1 MIDNY
6 EPYFN
11 KIQKLHQGVYEEL
24 LGKSFVIKETQMFV
38 LQCNFKEYVENDHD
52 GNYSWYRLC
61 LDNDVEKDFAV
72 GFNILRFR
80 NHETEIE
87 TIISKIKET
96 WKQSCG
102 AHVDLSNTIT
112 NVAALKKDDYEM
124 IVSVHFWFDRSVI
137 DDGIDDTQYMKIVYT
152 GTSIDGII
160 IGAENDGI

>member
-11 KIQKLHQGVYEEL
+11 KIKKLHQGVYEEL
-24 LGKSFVIKETQMFV
+24 LGKSFIVKETQMFV

-61 LDNDVEKDFAV
+61 LENDSEKDFAV
-72 GFNILRFR
+72 GFNIQRFK

-87 TIISKIKET
+87 TIISEIKEI

-102 AHVDLSNTIT
+102 VQVALLNTIT

-124 IVSVHFWFDRSVI
+124 IVSVHFWFDKSVI
-137 DDGIDDTQYMKIVYT
+137 DDGIEDTQYMKIVYT
-152 GTSIDGII
+152 ASTIDGII
-160 IGAENDGI
+160 IDDDKQ